1 MQLAYVDSRNTGSK
15 QAEPRAAPDTE
26 PGKVPLTLNLSTAT
40 DASERDFTE
49 NGVTFKAKVMELK
62 TVTTVKALKYKREVR
77 ASLAR
82 SHSSQ
87 GDTTLLPGGRKAV
100 TIKR

>member
-15 QAEPRAAPDTE
+15 QAVPRIAPDT
-26 PGKVPLTLNLSTAT
+26 GKGPLTLNLSTAT

-62 TVTTVKALKYKREVR
+62 TVTTVKALKYKKEVR
-77 ASLAR
+77 ASLSRGHTVDKAAPLSFR
-82 SHSSQ
+82 VE
-87 GDTTLLPGGRKAV
+87 GRL
-100 TIKR
+100 